1 MLFYN
6 LKPLILFMIR
16 QSLQTL
22 LLRSSKLLQ
31 KHSNITLHGMGAAM
45 HHTLALACALKRWAD
60 THTSHLTPHTSHL
73 TPHTSHLTPHTSHL
87 TPHTSHLTPH
97 ISPTSMQGPLLD
109 ISVSTCSQIVVDS
122 CEAASPPPP
131 SAAPV
136 LSAPRLTSIVRV
148 HAKVV
153 RSPFVTRFEYY
164 IVKILSQCAHNAP

>member
-1 MLFYN
+1 
-6 LKPLILFMIR
+6 MIR

-31 KHSNITLHGMGAAM
+31 KHSNITLHGMGAAI

-60 THTSHLTPHTSHL
+60 T
-73 TPHTSHLTPHTSHL
+73 HTSHL